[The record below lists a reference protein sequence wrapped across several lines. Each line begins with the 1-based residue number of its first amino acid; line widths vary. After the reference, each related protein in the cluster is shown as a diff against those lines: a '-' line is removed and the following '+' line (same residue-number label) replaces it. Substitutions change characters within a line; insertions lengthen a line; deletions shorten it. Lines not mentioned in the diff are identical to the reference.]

1 MVVDGKVVQEYPVN
15 TGVPQG
21 YFLGFKL
28 FLLYIYD
35 LSGVICNIDISADVL
50 MISTRVDF

>member
-1 MVVDGKVVQEYPVN
+1 MDGKVVQEYPVN

-35 LSGVICNIDISADVL
+35 LSDVICNIDISADVL
-50 MISTRVDF
+50 IISTRVDF